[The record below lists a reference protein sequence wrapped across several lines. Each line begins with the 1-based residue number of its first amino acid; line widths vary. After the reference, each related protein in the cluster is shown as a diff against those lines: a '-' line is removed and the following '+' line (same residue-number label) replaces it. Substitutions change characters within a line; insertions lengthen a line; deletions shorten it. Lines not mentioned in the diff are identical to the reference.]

1 MLLCKCLTGV
11 AILHLWWLFGFNFWT
26 QVLKITLMG
35 LKIRHLL
42 GIWLLVRWLTQLKQL
57 SMRLLNLIWLTTKLK
72 PPTNNGT
79 KSQLLLQR
87 THPQAAQSQK
97 TLNKVGMLME
107 PMLGAGNAM
116 FNTVISSVHSVDRS
130 TQATL
135 TTILFSRPTVQSRS
149 ALAGNNMLPQQL
161 LLQLQLLAALT
172 KLSFLYLTS
181 KIIVEL

>member
-107 PMLGAGNAM
+107 PKIGTGNALL
-116 FNTVISSVHSVDRS
+116 NTVILSVHSVDRS

-135 TTILFSRPTVQSRS
+135 TTILFSRPTEQSKS
-149 ALAGNNMLPQQL
+149 ALVGNNINPQQKIL
-161 LLQLQLLAALT
+161 MTSLLAALT
-172 KLSFLYLTS
+172 KQSFLFLTL